1 MLKAKYCVCYYIFNV
16 LQVPGN
22 KSRDGFTYHVS
33 EVGGEG
39 QPNILSIIEQN
50 HHFSKFECAIR
61 FYYHCMLIH
70 ILNYD
75 TELPNVF
82 EILF

>member
-1 MLKAKYCVCYYIFNV
+1 MFYRYLATKAGMVLLIMYLRLEAKVSQIYYLLLKK
-16 LQVPGN
+16 
-22 KSRDGFTYHVS
+22 
-33 EVGGEG
+33 
-39 QPNILSIIEQN
+39 N